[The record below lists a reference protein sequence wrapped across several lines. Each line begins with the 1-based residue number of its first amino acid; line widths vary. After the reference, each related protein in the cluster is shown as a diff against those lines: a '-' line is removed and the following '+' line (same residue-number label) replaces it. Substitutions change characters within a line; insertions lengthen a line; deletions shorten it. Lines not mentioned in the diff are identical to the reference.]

1 MEQLGIEPKLLLAQ
15 IINFSI
21 IIFVLTRLLYKPI
34 LGMLEKRKKAIEE
47 GLALTEKMKAEE
59 AKLKQKEEKILE
71 EARRQAH
78 IILEEAKKQGKA
90 AEKDIVTEAHKESS
104 EIIAKAHADIARARE
119 GMEKDVRKEAVTLAA
134 AMAKRLLA
142 NVLSEKDQHAMLADH
157 LKELE
162 SVKG

>member
-21 IIFVLTRLLYKPI
+21 IIFVLSKLLYKPI

-59 AKLKQKEEKILE
+59 AKVKQKEEKILE

-78 IILEEAKKQGKA
+78 VILEEAKKQGKA
-90 AEKDIVTEAHKESS
+90 AEKDIVEAAHKEAAD
-104 EIIAKAHADIARARE
+104 IIAKAHADIARARE
-119 GMEKDVRKEAVTLAA
+119 GMEKDVRKEAVLLAA
-134 AMAKRLLA
+134 AMAKRLMT
-142 NVLSEKDQHAMLADH
+142 NVLSVHDQHNILAEH

-162 SVKG
+162 SAKG